1 MPTAF
6 CQAGGISRRMAR
18 KMSTPPACRISSMLS
33 SVQESEPS
41 IETSGRSCSSP
52 GRSALRKVRARASA
66 QLRLPRMV
74 LISPL
79 CAR

>member
-1 MPTAF
+1 
-6 CQAGGISRRMAR
+6 
-18 KMSTPPACRISSMLS
+18 MLS

-41 IETSGRSCSSP
+41 IETSGRSCSRP
-52 GRSALRKVRARASA
+52 GRSALRNVRARASA
-66 QLRLPRMV
+66 QFRLPRMV